1 MRNPVSTLCRAM
13 EHSMAW
19 LILAVALAAYFC
31 PSCGLFIETAWISP
45 LLTAVMF
52 GMGLTLKPADFRNIF
67 LHPRAVLLG
76 CAAQFTLMPLLAWLL
91 CLIFKPD
98 PALVAGVILVGTC
111 PGGTASNV
119 ITFIAKGDLALSVG
133 MTTLNTMLAPLLT
146 PFITWLMLRTT
157 VAVEPVGM
165 LLSIIQIVIIPIA
178 AGLLLNQCF
187 PRLMRLALPYLPA
200 FSITAICIIIACV
213 ISHNAAQI
221 AAAGLSVL
229 AIVICHNLLGFAG
242 GFGMAKAL
250 KLPPAQSKALA
261 IEIGMQN
268 SGLAVALAHTAFP
281 ALPLAAVPGALFSVW
296 HNISGG
302 MLAHLFRRTER

>member
-1 MRNPVSTLCRAM
+1 MMTCITALCRAT
-13 EHSMAW
+13 ERRMAW
-19 LILAVALAAYFC
+19 LILAVALLAYFY
-31 PSCGLFIETAWISP
+31 PACGLLIESAWISP

-52 GMGLTLKPADFRNIF
+52 GMGLTLKPADFKNIV
-67 LHPRAVLLG
+67 LNPRPVLLG

-91 CLIFKPD
+91 CHIFRPD

-133 MTTLNTMLAPLLT
+133 MTTLNTLLAPLLT
-146 PFITWLMLRTT
+146 PFITWLLLHTT
-157 VAVEPVGM
+157 VEVEPLAM
-165 LLSIIQIVIIPIA
+165 LLSIVQIVIIPIA
-178 AGLLLNQCF
+178 AGLLLNRCF
-187 PRLMRLALPYLPA
+187 PRLMQRALPYLPA
-200 FSITAICIIIACV
+200 FSIAAICIIIACV

-281 ALPLAAVPGALFSVW
+281 TLPLAAVPGALFSVW

-302 MLAHLFRRTER
+302 MLAHIFQSKK